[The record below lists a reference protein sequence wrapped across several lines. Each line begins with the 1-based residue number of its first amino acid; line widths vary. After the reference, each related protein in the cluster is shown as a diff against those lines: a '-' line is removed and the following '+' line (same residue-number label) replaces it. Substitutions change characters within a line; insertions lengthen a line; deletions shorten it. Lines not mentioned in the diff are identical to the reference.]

1 MAKLPI
7 VTFPTASL
15 KKPSVPVEK
24 VTSKITDFVQD
35 LFETMYG
42 TGNGIGLAAPQVG
55 ENLNIFVMDVPT
67 VDAKDSEKETPNPIC
82 IINPKIIKHEGIIT
96 WEEGCLSCPEL
107 LVNIDRAQS
116 IVVQG
121 LDAEGR
127 PIELSLSDLQAV
139 CTQHEMDH
147 LSGKLLTDY
156 ISRLKRDMYR
166 KQRIRARKDDD
177 DTGDV

>member
-7 VTFPTASL
+7 LTFPAPSL
-15 KKPSVPVEK
+15 KKESVAVEK

-35 LFETMYG
+35 LFETMYK
-42 TGNGIGLAAPQVG
+42 TDSGIGLAAPQVG
-55 ENLNIFVMDVPT
+55 ENLNIFVMDIGKPDPT
-67 VDAKDSEKETPNPIC
+67 DAKKEIPDPVC
-82 IINPKIIKHEGIIT
+82 IINPKIIKTQGLIT
-96 WEEGCLSCPEL
+96 FEEGCLSCPEL
-107 LVNIDRAQS
+107 LVNVDRAQH

-127 PIELSLSDLQAV
+127 PIELSLSELAAV

-147 LSGKLLTDY
+147 LKGKLLTDH

-166 KQRIRARKDDD
+166 KDRIRQRTDEN
-177 DTGDV
+177 DTGDL